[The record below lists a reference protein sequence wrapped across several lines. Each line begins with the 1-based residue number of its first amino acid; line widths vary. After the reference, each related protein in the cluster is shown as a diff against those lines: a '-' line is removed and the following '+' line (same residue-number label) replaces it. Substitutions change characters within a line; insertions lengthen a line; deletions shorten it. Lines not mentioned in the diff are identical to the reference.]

1 VPKEPRPSARVETE
15 GVEGDRQR
23 DRRYHGGPDRAV
35 SLYSLERVQALQ
47 AEGHPIAPGTTG
59 ENLTIG
65 GLDWSAV
72 GPGGRVG
79 VGEVL
84 LEVTKPAHPCKTIT
98 GSFRGG
104 DFSRISEKLH
114 PGWSRFYARVL
125 RVGTVRVG
133 DPVVWSP
140 AEG

>member
-1 VPKEPRPSARVETE
+1 MPKHPLTSARVGTE

-23 DRRYHGGPDRAV
+23 ERRYHGGPDRAV
-35 SLYSLERVQALQ
+35 SLYSVERVQALQ

-65 GLDWSAV
+65 GLDWGVV
-72 GPGGRVG
+72 GPGSQITVG
-79 VGEVL
+79 DVL
-84 LEVTKPAHPCKTIT
+84 LEITKPAHPCKTIT
-98 GSFRGG
+98 ASFRGG

-125 RVGTVRVG
+125 REGTVRVG
-133 DPVVWSP
+133 DAVAWAP